1 MEIFALI
8 FEIVIPPIII
18 PLVMIIAG
26 ASFMNGA
33 PKEINQIYGYRT
45 EMSMKNRD
53 TWEFAH
59 RFYGRLS
66 FVSGLILLPLTV
78 AAIALLSKRF
88 SVTTAIL
95 AVAGVQIL
103 LLLALILATEVALR
117 VKFDKGGGRK
127 K

>member
-1 MEIFALI
+1 
-8 FEIVIPPIII
+8 
-18 PLVMIIAG
+18 
-26 ASFMNGA
+26 
-33 PKEINQIYGYRT
+33 
-45 EMSMKNRD
+45 MKNRD

-78 AAIALLSKRF
+78 AAIVLLSKRS
-88 SVTTAIL
+88 SVTTAVL

-103 LLLALILATEVALR
+103 LLLVLIVATEVALR